1 MSRSRITALFA
12 VPLAA
17 LALGACGSS
26 PEDEA
31 RDSGED
37 IGKAIAQFQTADS
50 AEAAGKA
57 IDDFRAAV
65 ADMKEETR
73 EQVREQAET
82 QASSL
87 QDAVDAFQTAQTAT
101 DAGDVEGAQ
110 DDLKQAGQDIRA
122 QAQAFQST
130 NDSVAVAFWE
140 GVEEGYDDEID

>member
-1 MSRSRITALFA
+1 MTRSRISALFA
-12 VPLAA
+12 VSVAA
-17 LALGACGSS
+17 LALGACGES

-31 RDSGED
+31 RDSGKD

-50 AEAAGKA
+50 AEQGGEA
-57 IDDFRAAV
+57 IDNFRAAV
-65 ADMKEETR
+65 QDMKDETR
-73 EQVREQAET
+73 EQVQEQAET

-87 QDAVDAFQTAQTAT
+87 EDAVEALQEAQTAT
-101 DAGDVEGAQ
+101 DSGDVENAQ